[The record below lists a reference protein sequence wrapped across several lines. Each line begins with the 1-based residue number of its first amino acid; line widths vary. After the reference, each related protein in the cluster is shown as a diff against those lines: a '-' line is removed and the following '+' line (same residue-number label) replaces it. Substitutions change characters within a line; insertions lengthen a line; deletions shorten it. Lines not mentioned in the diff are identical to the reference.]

1 MSIDFIIKKY
11 KEKEKFVEET
21 GSYNPYDKNRCMGY
35 MEAVRDMTMCLSA
48 EDRQKLMRE
57 ITGRF
62 DIRF

>member
-1 MSIDFIIKKY
+1 MNVEHIIQKY
-11 KEKEKFVEET
+11 KEKEKFVQET

-35 MEAVRDMTMCLSA
+35 MDAVRDMVMLLNA

-62 DIRF
+62 DVRF